1 MPTPQKVLR
10 SPQSSHRQLRLIM
23 EELSVQVGNYW
34 TDSSPSVL
42 SLYQHSR
49 VPALK
54 PQACITCSQ

>member
-1 MPTPQKVLR
+1 
-10 SPQSSHRQLRLIM
+10 M
-23 EELSVQVGNYW
+23 EELSVQVGNHW

-54 PQACITCSQ
+54 PQACITCSR